1 MTPINKFR
9 AIGLALAALIF
20 AADQWVKHYVVNTLG
35 LGRTIDQYP
44 LLSFFDL
51 TYAENRG
58 VSLGMFEATSME
70 MRWFLVGLTALI
82 AGVVTIWMLREKL
95 LGDILALGLILG
107 GALGNIVDRY
117 RFGYVVDYA
126 DFHVTWIPD
135 ALCPNEVDGI
145 CRPFYIFNVADAAI
159 TIGVVIILA
168 RALFIREKEDDGQ
181 EATHE
186 TPDTRPVTQD
196 TES

>member
-1 MTPINKFR
+1 
-9 AIGLALAALIF
+9 
-20 AADQWVKHYVVNTLG
+20 
-35 LGRTIDQYP
+35 
-44 LLSFFDL
+44 
-51 TYAENRG
+51 
-58 VSLGMFEATSME
+58 
-70 MRWFLVGLTALI
+70 
-82 AGVVTIWMLREKL
+82 MLREKL
-95 LGDILALGLILG
+95 LGDILALAMILG

-126 DFHVTWIPD
+126 DFHIGD
-135 ALCPNEVDGI
+135 F
-145 CRPFYIFNVADAAI
+145 RPFLIFNVADAAI

-186 TPDTRPVTQD
+186 TPDTRPVPQD